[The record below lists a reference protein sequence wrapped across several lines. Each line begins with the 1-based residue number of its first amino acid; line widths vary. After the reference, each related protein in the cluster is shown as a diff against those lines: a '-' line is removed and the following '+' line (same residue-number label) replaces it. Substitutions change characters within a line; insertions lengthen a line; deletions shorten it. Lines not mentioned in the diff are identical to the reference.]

1 MYFFSHVLWM
11 AQVLDNARS
20 QQVAPDVLTYNHV
33 LKACIS
39 MKDWVKAEDLLQ
51 QMVAE
56 KVIPDYRTHDL
67 MGQMA
72 MYSKTTL
79 EGVKIEEDLQTDH
92 FFGLPR
98 RPWKQ
103 EEEGPKTS

>member
-1 MYFFSHVLWM
+1 MV
-11 AQVLDNARS
+11 QVLDHARN
-20 QQVAPDVLTYNHV
+20 QHVAPDVLTYNHV

-39 MKDWVKAEDLLQ
+39 MKDWVKAEDVLQ

-56 KVIPDYRTHDL
+56 NVIPDYRTHDL

-79 EGVKIEEDLQTDH
+79 EGVSVEEDLQSDH

-98 RPWKQ
+98 KPRKQ
-103 EEEGPKTS
+103 EEDEPKTS